1 MQLKQLE
8 VFVQVAK
15 LKSFS
20 RAAEALYLTQPT
32 VSAHLAALE
41 DDLGVKV
48 VMRSTRSVALTP
60 AGQVLY
66 NYAAQILGLCERA
79 EREVR
84 SAASEVRGALPIA
97 ASTVPSQYLLPRV
110 LARFRVRWPRVF
122 FQVYQGDSALV
133 VQRLMEGSAELG
145 IVGAPVDKPGC
156 ECVPFLTERLV
167 IATANTPEYQALGGV
182 MPYEVLRAGP
192 FLVREPG
199 SGTRRQGDEFLR
211 GIGLDPRRLE
221 LSAQLEST
229 ESILQAVK
237 NGLGIAIV
245 SGLAAEEYA
254 AAGSILAFDY
264 NSPLLEREFYLVY
277 HKNRMLTPAARTF
290 LRELPCYYGGGGP
303 EDCGEAELLEN

>member
-110 LARFRVRWPRVF
+110 LARFRARWPRVF
-122 FQVYQGDSALV
+122 FTACRMLSVLSNWAESSS
-133 VQRLMEGSAELG
+133 RLGSR
-145 IVGAPVDKPGC
+145 PMPRRNSSPC
-156 ECVPFLTERLV
+156 RRVPD
-167 IATANTPEYQALGGV
+167 
-182 MPYEVLRAGP
+182 
-192 FLVREPG
+192 PG
-199 SGTRRQGDEFLR
+199 SRT
-211 GIGLDPRRLE
+211 
-221 LSAQLEST
+221 
-229 ESILQAVK
+229 K
-237 NGLGIAIV
+237 NG
-245 SGLAAEEYA
+245 
-254 AAGSILAFDY
+254 
-264 NSPLLEREFYLVY
+264 
-277 HKNRMLTPAARTF
+277 PALSTS
-290 LRELPCYYGGGGP
+290 
-303 EDCGEAELLEN
+303 